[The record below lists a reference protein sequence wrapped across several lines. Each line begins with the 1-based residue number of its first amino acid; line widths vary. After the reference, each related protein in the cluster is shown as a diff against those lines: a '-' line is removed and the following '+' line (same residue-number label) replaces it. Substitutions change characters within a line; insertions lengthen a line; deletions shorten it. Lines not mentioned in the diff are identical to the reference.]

1 MASQTRLT
9 APGAQAPRST
19 VAQSPE
25 RRSRQRRRNLWI
37 YALAEFVGPRRS
49 RVAAIT
55 GAFVDRGL
63 TEVIQDDDEV
73 WSRIDQRGERRQLLV
88 PNAGV
93 ESEPARSGGLQTR
106 GELRE
111 DGRGQVLQEMPDA
124 DHAACPHQCVQLID
138 NAT

>member
-1 MASQTRLT
+1 MTEECIGVPLECVAIPRLSRHPGQLHEGVRAS
-9 APGAQAPRST
+9 G
-19 VAQSPE
+19 E
-25 RRSRQRRRNLWI
+25 RRDGL
-37 YALAEFVGPRRS
+37 LPRR
-49 RVAAIT
+49 T
-55 GAFVDRGL
+55 GCTAEAFVDRGL